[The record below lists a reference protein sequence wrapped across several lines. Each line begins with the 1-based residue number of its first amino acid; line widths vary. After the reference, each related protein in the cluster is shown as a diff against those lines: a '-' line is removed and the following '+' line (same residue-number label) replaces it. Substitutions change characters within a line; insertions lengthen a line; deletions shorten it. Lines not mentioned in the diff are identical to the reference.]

1 MDQKQIATKLV
12 RSLNLQPEMR
22 TRALILVAADTA
34 PGSSLRELLRLN
46 DDAEDLNTLV
56 VSFLEEEAR
65 GRSRSAR
72 CSATCVDLLSTVL
85 FQESLQPLSP
95 VCALRHVVH

>member
-22 TRALILVAADTA
+22 TRALVLVAADSA
-34 PGSSLRELLRLN
+34 SGSSLRELLRLN
-46 DDAEDLNTLV
+46 GDAEDLKLLV

-65 GRSRSAR
+65 GKSRSAR
-72 CSATCVDLLSTVL
+72 CSA
-85 FQESLQPLSP
+85 
-95 VCALRHVVH
+95 RVHC